1 MKSLQGLGVALITPF
16 CKDGTIDFPSL
27 EKLVNYNIEGG
38 TDYLV
43 ILGTTA
49 ENATLNSEEKK
60 QVIDCILKSNNKRL
74 PLVLGI
80 GGNNT
85 ADIVHQLKTTNLE
98 DFSAILSVSPYYN
111 KPSQE
116 GIYQHYKK
124 IAENSDKPIIIYN
137 VPGRTG
143 SNIEAATTLR
153 LSNDCKNIIGI
164 KEASPNFLQ
173 STNIIKDKP
182 SEFRVISGDDELAL
196 PIVLAGGY
204 GVISVLGQALPH
216 EVSQMIKLGLD
227 KKVEEA
233 YTIHYKLKTLFELI
247 FAEGNPSGIKALL
260 SVKGICKPYTRL
272 PLTPASTNLISK
284 IEKELE
290 TLSIVV

>member
-16 CKDGTIDFPSL
+16 CEDGTVDFPSL

-38 TDYLV
+38 TNYLV

-60 QVIDCILKSNNKRL
+60 QVIDCVKKSNNKRL

-85 ADIVHQLKTTNLE
+85 ADILHQVRTTDLE
-98 DFSAILSVSPYYN
+98 DFTAILSVSPYYN

-116 GIYQHYKK
+116 GIYLHYKS
-124 IAENSDKPIIIYN
+124 IAENSNKPILLYN

-153 LSNDCKNIIGI
+153 LAQDCSNILGI

-173 STNIIKDKP
+173 STQIIKDKP
-182 SEFRVISGDDELAL
+182 SDFMVISGEDELAL
-196 PIVLAGGY
+196 PMVLAGGL

-216 EVSQMIKLGLD
+216 EVSQMMQLALER
-227 KKVEEA
+227 KVDDA
-233 YTIHYKLKTLFELI
+233 YKIHYKIKKLFELI

-260 SVKGICKPYTRL
+260 SLKGICKPYTRL
-272 PLTPASTNLISK
+272 PLTPASSNLIEK

-290 TLSIVV
+290 NLSILA

>member
-60 QVIDCILKSNNKRL
+60 QVIDCILKSNNNRL

-85 ADIVHQLKTTNLE
+85 ADIVHQLQTTNLE

-290 TLSIVV
+290 TLRIVV

>member
-16 CKDGTIDFPSL
+16 YEDGSVDFSSL

-38 TDYLV
+38 TNYLV

-49 ENATLNSEEKK
+49 ENATLNSKEKK
-60 QVIDCILKSNNKRL
+60 QVIDCIKKSNNNRL

-85 ADIVHQLKTTNLE
+85 ADILHQVRTADLD

-116 GIYQHYKK
+116 GIYLHYKS
-124 IAENSDKPIIIYN
+124 IAENSSKPVILYN

-153 LSNDCKNIIGI
+153 LANDCKNIIGI

-173 STNIIKDKP
+173 STQIIKDKP
-182 SEFRVISGDDELAL
+182 DDFIIISGDDELAL
-196 PIVLAGGY
+196 PMVLAGGC
-204 GVISVLGQALPH
+204 GVISVLGQAFPH
-216 EVSQMIKLGLD
+216 EVSQMMMMGLD
-227 KKVEEA
+227 RKVDQA
-233 YTIHYKLKTLFELI
+233 YKIHYKIKNLFELI

-260 SVKGICKPYTRL
+260 SLKGICKPYTRL
-272 PLTPASTNLISK
+272 PLTPASAKLIDK

-290 TLSIVV
+290 KLSILS

>member
-85 ADIVHQLKTTNLE
+85 ADIVHQLQTTNLE
-98 DFSAILSVSPYYN
+98 NFCAILSVSPYYN

>member
-85 ADIVHQLKTTNLE
+85 ADIVHQLQTTNLE
-98 DFSAILSVSPYYN
+98 NFCAILSVSPYYN

-124 IAENSDKPIIIYN
+124 IAENSNKPIIIYN

-290 TLSIVV
+290 ILSIVV

>member
-290 TLSIVV
+290 TLRIVV